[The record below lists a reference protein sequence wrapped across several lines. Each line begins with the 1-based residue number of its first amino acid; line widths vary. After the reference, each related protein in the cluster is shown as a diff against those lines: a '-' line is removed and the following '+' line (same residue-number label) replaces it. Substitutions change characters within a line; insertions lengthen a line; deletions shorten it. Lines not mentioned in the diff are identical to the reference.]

1 MLFHW
6 TTKCQEDIP
15 TGENFLPP
23 IKTRSPLVKAV
34 DGLQAGKITFKDYH
48 LIRWTKVGFKK
59 AVKEDFFL
67 AASSS
72 VHSILMIQC
81 V

>member
-1 MLFHW
+1 MIFSSNF
-6 TTKCQEDIP
+6 TKLHA
-15 TGENFLPP
+15 T
-23 IKTRSPLVKAV
+23 
-34 DGLQAGKITFKDYH
+34 KITIYQEG
-48 LIRWTKVGFKK
+48 KVKINQDKTLK

-67 AASSS
+67 GASSS